1 MAAREAARPAGE
13 VGVWCRWRLSLP
25 LVLLSRREHAA
36 KARGAPAIG
45 GDWWRASAGIGGH
58 WRALVGAVAA
68 GISARFAD
76 ALFDMHVGLGA
87 LHSSGVRVL
96 LADEPTSRRAD
107 EPTSRR
113 ADEPTSRRADE
124 PTSRRA
130 DEPTSRRADEPTS
143 RRADEPTSRRA
154 DEPTSRRADEP
165 TSRRAD
171 TRTDQPFRRS
181 MNRFPCRRCRAADS
195 PTRRFTDLPIY
206 RFTDSP
212 AHAARRCRGPAARSV
227 RSSAP
232 AFIPPRHDGRPPSP
246 GRSKPHGGAAIS
258 AAHRAPP
265 PSIPS
270 KLTAV
275 VSHEFFSCLS

>member
-1 MAAREAARPAGE
+1 M
-13 VGVWCRWRLSLP
+13 P

-143 RRADEPTSRRA
+143 RHADGSTVPSVYESIPVSPMQSRRL
-154 DEPTSRRADEP
+154 
-165 TSRRAD
+165 
-171 TRTDQPFRRS
+171 
-181 MNRFPCRRCRAADS
+181 ADS
-195 PTRRFTDLPIY
+195 PIHRFTDLPIY
-206 RFTDSP
+206 RFASACRAAVPRPSGAERSIIGSRVHTTPTRRPP
-212 AHAARRCRGPAARSV
+212 AVARPFEAARRR
-227 RSSAP
+227 
-232 AFIPPRHDGRPPSP
+232 RHIRRASRPTAVHSLE
-246 GRSKPHGGAAIS
+246 
-258 AAHRAPP
+258 AHRRRKP
-265 PSIPS
+265 
-270 KLTAV
+270 
-275 VSHEFFSCLS
+275 

>member
-1 MAAREAARPAGE
+1 MSLAAFLAAGFAFEARACGEGARRAGD
-13 VGVWCRWRLSLP
+13 RRRL
-25 LVLLSRREHAA
+25 V
-36 KARGAPAIG
+36 
-45 GDWWRASAGIGGH
+45 AGIGGH

-130 DEPTSRRADEPTS
+130 DEPTRRHADGSTVPSVYESIPVSPMQSRRLADSPT
-143 RRADEPTSRRA
+143 RRL
-154 DEPTSRRADEP
+154 
-165 TSRRAD
+165 
-171 TRTDQPFRRS
+171 
-181 MNRFPCRRCRAADS
+181 ADS

-206 RFTDSP
+206 RFTDLPIYRFASACRAAVPRPSGAERSIIGSRVHTTPTRRPP
-212 AHAARRCRGPAARSV
+212 AVARPFEAARRR
-227 RSSAP
+227 
-232 AFIPPRHDGRPPSP
+232 RHIRRASRPTAVHSLE
-246 GRSKPHGGAAIS
+246 
-258 AAHRAPP
+258 AHRRRKP
-265 PSIPS
+265 
-270 KLTAV
+270 
-275 VSHEFFSCLS
+275 

>member
-1 MAAREAARPAGE
+1 MD
-13 VGVWCRWRLSLP
+13 VWCRWRLSLP

-45 GDWWRASAGIGGH
+45 GDRWRTSA
-58 WRALVGAVAA
+58 GAVAA

-154 DEPTSRRADEP
+154 DEPMSRHADGSTVPSVYESIPVSPMQSRRL
-165 TSRRAD
+165 
-171 TRTDQPFRRS
+171 
-181 MNRFPCRRCRAADS
+181 ADS
-195 PTRRFTDLPIY
+195 PIY
-206 RFTDSP
+206 RFASACRAAVPRPSGAERSIIGSRIHTTPTRRPP
-212 AHAARRCRGPAARSV
+212 AVARPFEAARRR
-227 RSSAP
+227 
-232 AFIPPRHDGRPPSP
+232 RHIRRASRPTAVHSLE
-246 GRSKPHGGAAIS
+246 
-258 AAHRAPP
+258 AHRRRKP
-265 PSIPS
+265 
-270 KLTAV
+270 
-275 VSHEFFSCLS
+275 

>member
-1 MAAREAARPAGE
+1 MSLAAFLAAGFAFEARACGEGARRAGD
-13 VGVWCRWRLSLP
+13 RRRL
-25 LVLLSRREHAA
+25 V
-36 KARGAPAIG
+36 
-45 GDWWRASAGIGGH
+45 AGIGGH

-130 DEPTSRRADEPTS
+130 DEPTSRH
-143 RRADEPTSRRA
+143 
-154 DEPTSRRADEP
+154 
-165 TSRRAD
+165 AD

-195 PTRRFTDLPIY
+195 PTRRFTDLPIYRFTDLPIY

>member
-1 MAAREAARPAGE
+1 MSLAAFLAAGFAFEARACGEGARRAGD
-13 VGVWCRWRLSLP
+13 RRRL
-25 LVLLSRREHAA
+25 V
-36 KARGAPAIG
+36 
-45 GDWWRASAGIGGH
+45 AGIGGH
-58 WRALVGAVAA
+58 WRALA
-68 GISARFAD
+68 GIGGRGGGGDFGEIRGRSFRHACWAWGVAFVGRSGFAC
-76 ALFDMHVGLGA
+76 
-87 LHSSGVRVL
+87 
-96 LADEPTSRRAD
+96 RRAD

-124 PTSRRA
+124 PTSRHA
-130 DEPTSRRADEPTS
+130 DTPTRRHADTPT
-143 RRADEPTSRRA
+143 RRHADTPTRRH
-154 DEPTSRRADEP
+154 
-165 TSRRAD
+165 AD

-195 PTRRFTDLPIY
+195 PIH